1 MSFAS
6 RMKAFNRSLHLDVPL
21 PQGIKV
27 LNPFGEESTLELA
40 DAFYD
45 RFYADDRPRQLI
57 LGINPGRHGGGL
69 TGVPFTDFKRLREV
83 CGIPVPEARSSHEP
97 SSTFVYQ
104 VVAAMGGPEEAY
116 KNIYINSVCPLGF
129 VRLNDSGRWINYN
142 YYDEKTLQAVVTP
155 FIVQTLQ
162 QQIELGCHTDK
173 VIVMGKQNTLLV
185 EQLNETYGFFDRII
199 TVPHPRFV
207 AQYKSRYAERYV
219 AEYLEAIIS

>member
-1 MSFAS
+1 
-6 RMKAFNRSLHLDVPL
+6 MKAFNRSLQLDVPL
-21 PQGIKV
+21 PPGIKV
-27 LNPFGEESTLELA
+27 LNPFQEEATLKVA

-45 RFYADDRPRQLI
+45 RFYADNRPRQLI

-83 CGIPVPEARSSHEP
+83 CGIPVPENKSSHEP

-104 VVAAMGGPEEAY
+104 VIAALGGPEAAY
-116 KNIYINSVCPLGF
+116 HNIYINSVCPLGF

-142 YYDEKTLQAVVTP
+142 YYDEKTLQALVTP
-155 FIVQTLQ
+155 FVVQTLQ
-162 QQIELGCHTDK
+162 QQIALGCHTDK

-185 EQLNETYGFFDRII
+185 KQINETYGFFDRII

-207 AQYKSRYAERYV
+207 AQYKSRYTDQYI
-219 AEYLEAIIS
+219 AEYLEAISS